1 MIGNKIII
9 NKLSK
14 KRMLNKKKNTKKN
27 RSNRKRKHVGGG
39 GNKRGN
45 KYNTINVKRARSL
58 NNYASNVIN
67 SMNSR
72 LDKLSKQIKY

>member
-14 KRMLNKKKNTKKN
+14 KRMVSKRKNTRKPRSNKKI
-27 RSNRKRKHVGGG
+27 KRGGG
-39 GNKRGN
+39 GNKN
-45 KYNTINVKRARSL
+45 SSKYNTINVKRAKKL
-58 NNYASNVIN
+58 NHYASNVIN